1 MQLDPAALRVI
12 EAVARHGTLTRAGAA
27 LGMTQPA
34 VSYQL
39 RRAEDH
45 LGVALFLRSQSGCRP
60 TLAGEVLL
68 RALLP
73 ALAQIDA
80 ALAEVVALSRQP
92 ALRILTDFGF
102 AGLWLMPRLARFRSQ
117 HPEIEVQITAA
128 QENRAARPGEV
139 AIRFARA
146 GDLDASAWL
155 LLPERVL
162 PVAAPAYLA
171 AQGPLDTPAALA
183 SATLLHLDAPPEAR
197 WFTWTGWFAEHSV
210 ARSRRSGELGLN
222 TYDFVVQ
229 AVLAGQGVALGW
241 LPLIAPHLESGALV
255 PVGPEL
261 RRQDTGYWVESP
273 GPQTP
278 GHKALA
284 HWLRDEVASAG

>member
-45 LGVALFLRSQSGCRP
+45 LGVALFLRSQAGCMP
-60 TLAGEVLL
+60 TPAGEVLL
-68 RALLP
+68 RTLLP

-80 ALAEVVALSRQP
+80 ALAEVVALSRLP

-102 AGLWLMPRLARFRSQ
+102 AGLWLMPRLARFRSL

-128 QENRAARPGEV
+128 QELRPARLGEV
-139 AIRFARA
+139 AIRFARV
-146 GDLDASAWL
+146 GDLDPGAWL
-155 LLPERVL
+155 LMPERVV
-162 PVAAPAYLA
+162 PVCTPAYLA
-171 AQGPLDTPAALA
+171 GHGPLVTPDQLAAT
-183 SATLLHLDAPPEAR
+183 TLLHLDAAPEAR
-197 WFTWTGWFAEHSV
+197 WFTWASWFAEHGV
-210 ARSRRSGELGLN
+210 QRPRRSGELGLN

-241 LPLIAPHLESGALV
+241 LPLIAPHLHSGALV
-255 PVGPEL
+255 PLAPEL
-261 RRQDTGYWVESP
+261 RRGETGYWIESP
-273 GPQTP
+273 GPQTAA
-278 GHKALA
+278 HHALA
-284 HWLRDEVASAG
+284 DWLRGEVG

>member
-60 TLAGEVLL
+60 TPAGEVLL
-68 RALLP
+68 RGLLP

-80 ALAEVVALSRQP
+80 ALAEVVALSRLP

-102 AGLWLMPRLARFRSQ
+102 AGLWLMPRLARFRSL

-128 QENRAARPGEV
+128 QELRPARPGEV

-146 GDLDASAWL
+146 GDLDESAWL
-155 LLPERVL
+155 LLPERVV
-162 PVAAPAYLA
+162 PVCSPAFLAAEGPFAAPQQLA
-171 AQGPLDTPAALA
+171 A
-183 SATLLHLDAPPEAR
+183 ATLLHVEAPAEAR
-197 WFTWTGWFAEHSV
+197 WLTWAGWFAEHGV
-210 ARSRRSGELGLN
+210 QRPRRAGELGLN

-241 LPLIAPHLESGALV
+241 LPLIAPHLASGALV

-261 RRQDTGYWVESP
+261 RRADAGYWVESP
-273 GPQTP
+273 GPPMPADAVLADWLRQEV
-278 GHKALA
+278 ALA
-284 HWLRDEVASAG
+284 G

>member
-60 TLAGEVLL
+60 TPAGEVLL

-139 AIRFARA
+139 LSAS
-146 GDLDASAWL
+146 DL
-155 LLPERVL
+155 
-162 PVAAPAYLA
+162 
-171 AQGPLDTPAALA
+171 
-183 SATLLHLDAPPEAR
+183 
-197 WFTWTGWFAEHSV
+197 AEHSGFNSLSTFY
-210 ARSRRSGELGLN
+210 AAFKKHTQL
-222 TYDFVVQ
+222 
-229 AVLAGQGVALGW
+229 
-241 LPLIAPHLESGALV
+241 
-255 PVGPEL
+255 
-261 RRQDTGYWVESP
+261 
-273 GPQTP
+273 TP
-278 GHKALA
+278 AKYKALHLA
-284 HWLRDEVASAG
+284 VTFPVSEQKIPDL